1 MEEVHLAGSSVCGVI
16 GEALLILPHKIF
28 LYLVDFFIGKTYH
41 TEIILNH
48 KPWPCSLLLY

>member
-28 LYLVDFFIGKTYH
+28 LKN
-41 TEIILNH
+41 IIL
-48 KPWPCSLLLY
+48 SSS